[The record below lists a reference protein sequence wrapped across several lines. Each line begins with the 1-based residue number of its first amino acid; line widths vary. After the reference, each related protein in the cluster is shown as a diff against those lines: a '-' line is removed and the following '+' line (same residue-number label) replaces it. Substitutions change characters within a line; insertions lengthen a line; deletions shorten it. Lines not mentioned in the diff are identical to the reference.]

1 MDLLIWVIVA
11 LVVMGILAAFI
22 WKRRADPGLA
32 FAPIVPIFQSAPE
45 SVISPTLVALARAV
59 EDGLMIIG
67 QDETITY
74 ANSAVGAL
82 LGIVPTGIEGQTLI
96 TVLRDYEADQAV
108 QLALTSGEMQV
119 ANLQIP
125 RSGRTLRLTC
135 QPLEKNGTGA
145 VIVLRDLTQLAQ
157 LERARREMVA
167 NVSHELRTP
176 LATIR
181 LLVETLTLG
190 PPPELAKRMLGQM
203 DDELASMTQ
212 LVDELRELSQI
223 ESGRLMLRLSEVPVA
238 ALVERAFERLRPQI
252 ERRSLSFKTDF
263 AADLPPMFVDE
274 ERIGQVLLNL
284 LHNALKWT
292 PEGGVITVTAMLS
305 EHAVDA
311 RTLRE
316 VAKIDADAW
325 IRLSVHDTGIG
336 IPQGETERV
345 FERFYK
351 VDRSRTRDSGGTGL
365 GLAIAKHLI
374 ERHGGRIWAESREGA
389 GSTFSMLLPTVK

>member
-1 MDLLIWVIVA
+1 MDVFTSIIVA
-11 LVVMGILAAFI
+11 LAVCTVIGVYF
-22 WKRRADPGLA
+22 WKRRTDAASALA
-32 FAPIVPIFQSAPE
+32 RVEEAPSSVPE
-45 SVISPTLVALARAV
+45 PTMPPTVVALARALD
-59 EDGLMIIG
+59 DGMMIIG
-67 QDETITY
+67 PDETITY
-74 ANSAVGAL
+74 ANDAVGPL
-82 LGIVPTGIEGQTLI
+82 LGLVPTGIEGQTLI
-96 TVLRDYEADQAV
+96 TVIRDYQADQAV
-108 QLALTSGEMQV
+108 QQALASGEMQV

-135 QPLEKNGTGA
+135 QPLEEPGAGA
-145 VIVLRDLTQLAQ
+145 VVVLRDLTQLAQ

-190 PPPELAKRMLGQM
+190 PPPEVAQRMLGQM

-223 ESGRLMLRLSEVPVA
+223 ESGRLILRFSEVPVT
-238 ALVERAFERLRPQI
+238 ALVERAYERLRPQI
-252 ERRSLSFKTDF
+252 ERRLLQFKTEF
-263 AADLPPMFVDE
+263 AADLQPMLVDE

-292 PEGGVITVTAMLS
+292 PEGGSITVTAIPS
-305 EHAVDA
+305 QHVTDA

-316 VAKIDADAW
+316 IAMIEADAW
-325 IRLSVHDTGIG
+325 VKLSVHDTGIG

-351 VDRSRTRDSGGTGL
+351 VDRARTRDSGGT
-365 GLAIAKHLI
+365 
-374 ERHGGRIWAESREGA
+374 
-389 GSTFSMLLPTVK
+389 